1 MGKLVGNYR
10 VNQKMT
16 SPGTD
21 TATITGHEVGRGEIA
36 ILTFMSI
43 IDYTHNENELMLGFK
58 DASGSEHMLD
68 FALGTATDVRQSCKI
83 EGEVILLPGDK
94 PFGRV
99 LSPTASDVIYF
110 SAHGGLYSMEEGG
123 AA

>member
-10 VNQKMT
+10 VNQKIT
-16 SPGTD
+16 APD
-21 TATITGHEVGRGEIA
+21 TNDITLTGYEVPRGRVA
-36 ILTFMSI
+36 ILSFMSI

-58 DASGSEHMLD
+58 DAGGNEHMLH
-68 FALGTATDVRQSCKI
+68 FALGTATDIVQSLAI

>member
-1 MGKLVGNYR
+1 MVGNYR
-10 VNQKMT
+10 VQVKT
-16 SPGTD
+16 TAPD
-21 TATITGHEVGRGEIA
+21 TNTVSLYGYEVPRGKVA

-43 IDYTHNENELMLGFK
+43 MDYTNNLNELMLGFK
-58 DASGSEHMLD
+58 DSAGTEHMLH
-68 FALGTATDVRQSCKI
+68 FGLGTATDIVQSLAI

>member
-10 VNQKMT
+10 VQQKYT
-16 SPGTD
+16 SPSTS
-21 TATITGHEVGRGEIA
+21 TATITGYEVPRGKVA

-43 IDYTHNENELMLGFK
+43 IDYTNNLNELMLGIL
-58 DASGSEHMLD
+58 DASGTEHMLD
-68 FALGTATDVRQSCKI
+68 FGLGTATDIRQSLKI

>member
-10 VNQKMT
+10 VNQKVT

-21 TATITGHEVGRGEIA
+21 TATITGYEVPRGRVA
-36 ILTFMSI
+36 ILSFMSI
-43 IDYTHNENELMLGFK
+43 IDYTNNLNELMLGFK
-58 DASGSEHMLD
+58 DSGGNEHMLH
-68 FALGTATDVRQSCKI
+68 FGLGTATDIVQSLAI

-99 LSPTASDVIYF
+99 LSPAASDVIYF